1 MPEKD
6 TTDPGE
12 FSSKQCPVCGAQSLQ
27 LMEAERDIPYFGKVF
42 LFSMTCSSC
51 KYHKSDIEC
60 ESKKDP
66 SRYTFEI
73 GSEADLK
80 VRVVKSAEA
89 TVKVPYITT
98 ITPGPASQGYVTNVE
113 GILQRVKNEIEA
125 VRDTTDD
132 DGERQEAKNLIKKLV
147 NIMWGK
153 QKQKV
158 IIEDPSGNSAI
169 ISDKAVVEKLKG
181 SK

>member
-6 TTDPGE
+6 PTDPGE
-12 FSSKQCPVCGAQSLQ
+12 FSSHQCPVCGAKSLQ

-51 KYHKSDIEC
+51 KYHKSDVEC
-60 ESKKDP
+60 DSKKDP
-66 SRYTFEI
+66 SRYTLEI

-89 TVKVPYITT
+89 TVKIPYITT

-132 DGERQEAKNLIKKLV
+132 DGERQEAKNLIKKLI

-169 ISDKAVVEKLKG
+169 ISDRAIVEKMKA